1 MDMSMKCPNCGG
13 RVTKHVEV
21 KGTRA
26 FETGVCVGTAG
37 EDAECGWTDT
47 VEVEKTE
54 LKRPA

>member
-1 MDMSMKCPNCGG
+1 MSMKCPNCGG

-21 KGTRA
+21 KGDRA